1 MLETDVSVYFKGS
14 SLQKSKC
21 TQADSCPPELDP
33 SLVVQ
38 RHPSPGR
45 QYYWQPDG
53 DGAEDEGLADL
64 AHRNSGTS

>member
-1 MLETDVSVYFKGS
+1 MLERDVYVYFKGS
-14 SLQKSKC
+14 ILQKSKC
-21 TQADSCPPELDP
+21 TPDSCSPELDP

-53 DGAEDEGLADL
+53 DGAEDEGLVDPAL
-64 AHRNSGTS
+64 PILGS